1 MSQPAD
7 GKGIPERRF
16 CYNCGIPIS
25 TGVKFCSNCG
35 TSQTMPGPHPLAVTT
50 QLPATPATVAKGKR
64 ELGAILIIALLGF
77 SALAATVMVQLDIET
92 RRLESENTGL
102 RVQFADARNP
112 TTPVG
117 PNQLCTL
124 YPAGGALY
132 VGGLLEKSP
141 YNTTATMLVDTGAD
155 ISLAPARL
163 ATDLQINLY
172 SGTQITLRGLFGGR
186 RNSLCPQR
194 QFQTRKPPNSSDAD
208 CDSYNRFCTIRLGT
222 GGISRA
228 V

>member
-1 MSQPAD
+1 
-7 GKGIPERRF
+7 
-16 CYNCGIPIS
+16 
-25 TGVKFCSNCG
+25 
-35 TSQTMPGPHPLAVTT
+35 MPGPHPLAVTT